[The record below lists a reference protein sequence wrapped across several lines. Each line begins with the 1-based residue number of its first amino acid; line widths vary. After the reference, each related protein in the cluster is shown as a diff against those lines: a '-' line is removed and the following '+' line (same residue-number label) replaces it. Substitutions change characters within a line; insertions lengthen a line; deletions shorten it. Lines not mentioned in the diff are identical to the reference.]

1 MTEYHIKKPY
11 SMEDNMKTDIKIPP
25 SDMEAEE
32 CVLGAI
38 LMGGWETYDE
48 VSEIIQDDEAFYDHM
63 TKHTF
68 RAMGRMRKAEQV
80 IEPLTLLNETKKKN
94 NAVTAYWLTGLPG
107 KVVGASMAKQH
118 ARMVWEKFVQRQV
131 GKTAYKLYNASFSS
145 IDTTRSILE
154 EHGRYVDVLR
164 ALLPSRNGDIGT
176 IIQETVDKIIKG
188 NAMIPFNFKPLD
200 EFSGG
205 MTRGEIT
212 VLGGRPGHGKTTL
225 VVNLIRK
232 LIEDGKRVLL
242 FNREM
247 SNTEMM
253 RKVIVME
260 SENITYDDVRQNE
273 IPKEVE
279 EKLKNGVSTAVSDKY
294 SNLVMYEDIRSL
306 EESIGE
312 ITKFK
317 PDVIIDDYIQ
327 LISVG
332 SDALERRFQLEKIMN
347 DYKWICKKENCSAI
361 LVSQLNREIERRFD
375 PKPKLSD
382 FAESG
387 VIEQCAESALFVY
400 YPYQYD
406 DEKFSPYSINVIAAK
421 SRYGLTGESTL
432 GFNGNKCRFYNSES
446 KALLESKK

>member
-1 MTEYHIKKPY
+1 
-11 SMEDNMKTDIKIPP
+11 MKTQYDMKLPP
-25 SDMEAEE
+25 NDMEAEE
-32 CVLGAI
+32 SVLGAI
-38 LMGGWETYDE
+38 LMGGFETYDK
-48 VSEIIQDDEAFYDHM
+48 VSEIIQDDEAFYDHLAR
-63 TKHTF
+63 HTF
-68 RAMGRMRKAEQV
+68 RGMGRLRKREQV
-80 IEPLTLLNETKKKN
+80 IEPITLINEVKKKN
-94 NAVTAYWLTGLPG
+94 NGVTAYYITGLLDRVPG
-107 KVVGASMAKQH
+107 PSMAGQH

-131 GKTAYKLYNASFSS
+131 GRTAYKLYNASFSN
-145 IDTTRSILE
+145 IDTTRQILE

-188 NAMIPFNFKPLD
+188 DAMIPFNFKPLD
-200 EFSGG
+200 DFSGG

-225 VVNLIRK
+225 VVNLIGK
-232 LIEDGKRVLL
+232 LISAGKKVLL
-242 FNREM
+242 LNREM

-253 RKVIVME
+253 RKLLVME
-260 SENITYDDVRQNE
+260 SKDITYDEVRRN
-273 IPKEVE
+273 KVSKKVE
-279 EKLKNGVSTAVSDKY
+279 EKLVNGLTTIISDKY
-294 SNLVMYEDIRSL
+294 SNLTMYDDIRSL
-306 EESIGE
+306 EESMAE
-312 ITKFK
+312 VTKFK

-327 LISVG
+327 LVSVSG
-332 SDALERRFQLEKIMN
+332 TIERRFQLERVMN

-432 GFNGNKCRFYNSES
+432 GFNGNKCRFFNTESE
-446 KALLESKK
+446 ALLEPNK

>member
-1 MTEYHIKKPY
+1 
-11 SMEDNMKTDIKIPP
+11 MKTQYDMKLPP
-25 SDMEAEE
+25 NDMEAEE
-32 CVLGAI
+32 SVLGAI
-38 LMGGWETYDE
+38 LMGGFETYDK
-48 VSEIIQDDEAFYDHM
+48 VSEIIQDDEAFYDHLAR
-63 TKHTF
+63 HTF
-68 RAMGRMRKAEQV
+68 RGMGRLRKREQV
-80 IEPLTLLNETKKKN
+80 IEPITLINEVKKKN
-94 NAVTAYWLTGLPG
+94 NGVTAYYITGLLDRVPG
-107 KVVGASMAKQH
+107 PSMAGQH

-131 GKTAYKLYNASFSS
+131 GRTAYKLYNASFSN
-145 IDTTRSILE
+145 IDTTRQILE

-188 NAMIPFNFKPLD
+188 DAMIPFNFKPLD
-200 EFSGG
+200 DFSGG

-225 VVNLIRK
+225 VVNLIGK
-232 LIEDGKRVLL
+232 LISAGKKVLL
-242 FNREM
+242 LNREM

-253 RKVIVME
+253 RKLLVME
-260 SENITYDDVRQNE
+260 SKDITYDEVRRN
-273 IPKEVE
+273 KVSKKVE
-279 EKLKNGVSTAVSDKY
+279 EKLVNGLTTIISDKY
-294 SNLVMYEDIRSL
+294 SNLTMYDDIRSL
-306 EESIGE
+306 EESMAE
-312 ITKFK
+312 VTKFK
-317 PDVIIDDYIQ
+317 PDVVIDDYIQ
-327 LISVG
+327 LVAVSGAV
-332 SDALERRFQLEKIMN
+332 ERRFQLERVMN

-432 GFNGNKCRFYNSES
+432 GFNGNKCRFFNTESE
-446 KALLESKK
+446 ALLEPNK

>member
-1 MTEYHIKKPY
+1 
-11 SMEDNMKTDIKIPP
+11 MKTQYDMKLPP
-25 SDMEAEE
+25 NDMEAEE
-32 CVLGAI
+32 SVLGAI
-38 LMGGWETYDE
+38 LMGGFETYDK
-48 VSEIIQDDEAFYDHM
+48 VSEIIQDDEAFYDHLAR
-63 TKHTF
+63 HTF
-68 RAMGRMRKAEQV
+68 RGMGRLRKREQV
-80 IEPLTLLNETKKKN
+80 IEPITLINEVKKKN
-94 NAVTAYWLTGLPG
+94 NGVTAYYITGLLERVPG
-107 KVVGASMAKQH
+107 PSMAGQH

-131 GKTAYKLYNASFSS
+131 GRTAYKLYNASFSN
-145 IDTTRSILE
+145 IDTTRQILE

-188 NAMIPFNFKPLD
+188 DAMIPFNFKPLD
-200 EFSGG
+200 DFSGG

-225 VVNLIRK
+225 VVNLIGK
-232 LIEDGKRVLL
+232 LISAGKKVLL
-242 FNREM
+242 LNREM

-253 RKVIVME
+253 RKLVVME
-260 SENITYDDVRQNE
+260 SKDITYDEVRRN
-273 IPKEVE
+273 KVSKKVE
-279 EKLKNGVSTAVSDKY
+279 EKLVNGLTTIISDKY
-294 SNLVMYEDIRSL
+294 SNLTMYDDIRSL
-306 EESIGE
+306 EESMAE
-312 ITKFK
+312 VTKFK
-317 PDVIIDDYIQ
+317 PDVVIDDYIQ
-327 LISVG
+327 LVAVSGAV
-332 SDALERRFQLEKIMN
+332 ERRFQLERVMN

-432 GFNGNKCRFYNSES
+432 GFNGNKCRFFNTESE
-446 KALLESKK
+446 ALLEPNK

>member
-1 MTEYHIKKPY
+1 
-11 SMEDNMKTDIKIPP
+11 MKTDIKLPP
-25 SDMEAEE
+25 NDMEAEE

-38 LMGGWETYDE
+38 LLGGWDTYDA
-48 VSEIIQDDEAFYDHM
+48 VSAIIQDDEAFYDHL
-63 TKHTF
+63 TKHTW
-68 RAMGRMRKAEQV
+68 RAMGRLRRAEQV

-94 NAVTAYWLTGLPG
+94 NAVTAYWMTGLPE
-107 KVVGASMAKQH
+107 KVVGAAMAKQH
-118 ARMVWEKFVQRQV
+118 AKMVWEKFVQRQV
-131 GKTAYKLYNASFSS
+131 GKTAYKLYNASFSN
-145 IDTTRSILE
+145 IDTTRAILE
-154 EHGRYVDVLR
+154 EHGRYVDDLR

-176 IIQETVDKIIKG
+176 IIKETVDKIIKG

-232 LIEDGKRVLL
+232 LVEDGKRVLL

-260 SENITYDDVRQNE
+260 SKDITYDDVRKNV
-273 IPKEVE
+273 IPKKVE
-279 EKLKNGVSTAVSDKY
+279 EKLLNGVSSTVSDKY
-294 SNLVMYEDIRSL
+294 ANLVMYEDIRSL
-306 EESIGE
+306 EESLGE

-332 SDALERRFQLEKIMN
+332 SASLERRFQLEKIMN

-406 DEKFSPYSINVIAAK
+406 DEKFSPYSISVIAAK

-432 GFNGNKCRFYNSES
+432 GFNGNKCRFYNTES

>member
-1 MTEYHIKKPY
+1 
-11 SMEDNMKTDIKIPP
+11 
-25 SDMEAEE
+25 MEAEE
-32 CVLGAI
+32 SVLGAI
-38 LMGGWETYDE
+38 LMGGFETYDK
-48 VSEIIQDDEAFYDHM
+48 VSEIIQDDEAFYDHLAR
-63 TKHTF
+63 HTF
-68 RAMGRMRKAEQV
+68 RGMGRLRKREQV
-80 IEPLTLLNETKKKN
+80 IEPITLINEVKKKN
-94 NAVTAYWLTGLPG
+94 NGVTAYYITGLLDRVPG
-107 KVVGASMAKQH
+107 PSMAGQH

-131 GKTAYKLYNASFSS
+131 GRTAYKLYNASFSN
-145 IDTTRSILE
+145 IDTTRQILE

-188 NAMIPFNFKPLD
+188 DAMIPFNFKPLD
-200 EFSGG
+200 DFSGG

-225 VVNLIRK
+225 VVNLIGK
-232 LIEDGKRVLL
+232 LISAGKKVLL
-242 FNREM
+242 LNREM

-253 RKVIVME
+253 RKLLVME
-260 SENITYDDVRQNE
+260 SKDITYDEVRRN
-273 IPKEVE
+273 KVSKKVE
-279 EKLKNGVSTAVSDKY
+279 EKLVNGLTTIISDKY
-294 SNLVMYEDIRSL
+294 SNLTMYDDIRSL
-306 EESIGE
+306 EESMAE
-312 ITKFK
+312 VTKFK
-317 PDVIIDDYIQ
+317 PDVVIDDYIQ
-327 LISVG
+327 LVAVSGAV
-332 SDALERRFQLEKIMN
+332 ERRFQLERVMN

-432 GFNGNKCRFYNSES
+432 GFNGNKCRFFNTESE
-446 KALLESKK
+446 ALLEPNK

>member
-1 MTEYHIKKPY
+1 
-11 SMEDNMKTDIKIPP
+11 MEDNMKTQYDMKLPP
-25 SDMEAEE
+25 NDMEAEE
-32 CVLGAI
+32 SVLGAI
-38 LMGGWETYDE
+38 LMGGFETYDK
-48 VSEIIQDDEAFYDHM
+48 VSEIIQDDEAFYDHLAR
-63 TKHTF
+63 HTF
-68 RAMGRMRKAEQV
+68 RGMGRLRKREQV
-80 IEPLTLLNETKKKN
+80 IEPITLINEVKKKN
-94 NAVTAYWLTGLPG
+94 NGVTAYYITGLLDRVPG
-107 KVVGASMAKQH
+107 PSMAGQH

-131 GKTAYKLYNASFSS
+131 GRTAYKLYNASFSN
-145 IDTTRSILE
+145 IDTTRQILE

-188 NAMIPFNFKPLD
+188 DAMIPFNFKPLD
-200 EFSGG
+200 DFSGG

-225 VVNLIRK
+225 VVNLIGK
-232 LIEDGKRVLL
+232 LISAGKKVLL
-242 FNREM
+242 LNREM

-253 RKVIVME
+253 RKLLVME
-260 SENITYDDVRQNE
+260 SKDITYDEVRRN
-273 IPKEVE
+273 KVSKKVE
-279 EKLKNGVSTAVSDKY
+279 EKLVNGLTTIISDKY
-294 SNLVMYEDIRSL
+294 SNLTMYDDIRSL
-306 EESIGE
+306 EESMAE
-312 ITKFK
+312 VTKFK

-327 LISVG
+327 LVSVSG
-332 SDALERRFQLEKIMN
+332 TIERRFQLERVMN

-432 GFNGNKCRFYNSES
+432 GFNGNKCRFFNTESE
-446 KALLESKK
+446 ALLEPNK

>member
-1 MTEYHIKKPY
+1 
-11 SMEDNMKTDIKIPP
+11 
-25 SDMEAEE
+25 MEAEE
-32 CVLGAI
+32 SVLGAI
-38 LMGGWETYDE
+38 LMGGFETYDK
-48 VSEIIQDDEAFYDHM
+48 VSEIIQDDEAFYDHLAR
-63 TKHTF
+63 HTF
-68 RAMGRMRKAEQV
+68 RGMGRLRKREQV
-80 IEPLTLLNETKKKN
+80 IEPISLINEVKKKN
-94 NAVTAYWLTGLPG
+94 NGVTAYYITGLLDRVPG
-107 KVVGASMAKQH
+107 PSMAGQH

-131 GKTAYKLYNASFSS
+131 GRTAYKLYNASFSN
-145 IDTTRSILE
+145 IDTTRQILE

-188 NAMIPFNFKPLD
+188 DAMIPFNFKPLD
-200 EFSGG
+200 DFSGG

-225 VVNLIRK
+225 VVNLIGK
-232 LIEDGKRVLL
+232 LISAGKKVLL
-242 FNREM
+242 LNREM

-253 RKVIVME
+253 RKLLVME
-260 SENITYDDVRQNE
+260 SKDITYDEVRRN
-273 IPKEVE
+273 KVSKKVE
-279 EKLKNGVSTAVSDKY
+279 EKLVNGLTTIISDKY
-294 SNLVMYEDIRSL
+294 SNLTMYDDIRSL
-306 EESIGE
+306 EESMAE
-312 ITKFK
+312 VTKFK
-317 PDVIIDDYIQ
+317 PDVVIDDYIQ
-327 LISVG
+327 LVAVSGAV
-332 SDALERRFQLEKIMN
+332 ERRFQLERVMN

-432 GFNGNKCRFYNSES
+432 GFNGNKCRFFNTESE
-446 KALLESKK
+446 ALLEPNK

>member
-1 MTEYHIKKPY
+1 
-11 SMEDNMKTDIKIPP
+11 MEDNMKTQYDMKLPP
-25 SDMEAEE
+25 NDMEAEE
-32 CVLGAI
+32 SVLGAI
-38 LMGGWETYDE
+38 LMGGFETYDK
-48 VSEIIQDDEAFYDHM
+48 VSEIIQDDEAFYDHLAR
-63 TKHTF
+63 HTF
-68 RAMGRMRKAEQV
+68 RGMGRLRKREQV
-80 IEPLTLLNETKKKN
+80 IEPITLINEVKKKN
-94 NAVTAYWLTGLPG
+94 NGVTAYYITGLLERVPG
-107 KVVGASMAKQH
+107 PSMAGQH

-131 GKTAYKLYNASFSS
+131 GRTAYKLYNASFSN
-145 IDTTRSILE
+145 IDTTRQILE

-188 NAMIPFNFKPLD
+188 DAMIPFNFKPLD
-200 EFSGG
+200 DFSGG

-225 VVNLIRK
+225 VVNLIGK
-232 LIEDGKRVLL
+232 LISAGKNVLL
-242 FNREM
+242 LTREM

-253 RKVIVME
+253 RKLLVME
-260 SENITYDDVRQNE
+260 SKDITYDEVRRN
-273 IPKEVE
+273 KVSKKVE
-279 EKLKNGVSTAVSDKY
+279 EKLVNGLTTIISDKY
-294 SNLVMYEDIRSL
+294 SNLTMYDDIRSL
-306 EESIGE
+306 EESMAE
-312 ITKFK
+312 VTKFK
-317 PDVIIDDYIQ
+317 PDVVIDDYIQ
-327 LISVG
+327 LVAVSGAV
-332 SDALERRFQLEKIMN
+332 ERRFQLERVMN

-432 GFNGNKCRFYNSES
+432 GFNGNKCRFFNTESE
-446 KALLESKK
+446 ALLEPNK

>member
-1 MTEYHIKKPY
+1 
-11 SMEDNMKTDIKIPP
+11 MKHDLKIPP

-38 LMGGWETYDE
+38 LRGGWETFDE
-48 VSEIIQDDEAFYDHM
+48 VSNVIQDDEAFYDHM

-80 IEPLTLLNETKKKN
+80 IEPITLLNETKKKN
-94 NAVTAYWLTGLPG
+94 NAVTAYWITGLPD

-118 ARMVWEKFVQRQV
+118 AIMVWEKFVQRQV
-131 GKTAYKLYNASFSS
+131 GKTAYKLYNASYQS
-145 IDTTRSILE
+145 IDTTRAILD
-154 EHGRYVDVLR
+154 EHGRYVDDLR
-164 ALLPSRNGDIGT
+164 ALLPSRNGDIST
-176 IIQETVDKIIKG
+176 IIQETVDKIVKG
-188 NAMIPFNFKPLD
+188 NAMIPFNFTALD

-232 LIEDGKRVLL
+232 LVEDGKRVLI

-260 SENITYDDVRQNE
+260 TDNVTYNDVRKNK
-273 IPKEVE
+273 ITKEVE
-279 EKLKNGVSTAVSDKY
+279 EKITNGVTSQVGDKY
-294 SNLVMYEDIRSL
+294 SNLIMYEDIRSL
-306 EESIGE
+306 EETMAE

>member
-1 MTEYHIKKPY
+1 
-11 SMEDNMKTDIKIPP
+11 MEDNMKIQYDMKLPP
-25 SDMEAEE
+25 NDMEAEE
-32 CVLGAI
+32 SVLGAI
-38 LMGGWETYDE
+38 LMGGFETYDK
-48 VSEIIQDDEAFYDHM
+48 VSEIIQDDEAFYDHLAR
-63 TKHTF
+63 HTF
-68 RAMGRMRKAEQV
+68 RGMGRLRKREQV
-80 IEPLTLLNETKKKN
+80 IEPITLINEVKKKN
-94 NAVTAYWLTGLPG
+94 TGVTAYYITGLLDRVPG
-107 KVVGASMAKQH
+107 PSMAGQH

-131 GKTAYKLYNASFSS
+131 GRTAYKLYNASFSN
-145 IDTTRSILE
+145 IDTTRQILE

-176 IIQETVDKIIKG
+176 IIKETVDKIIKG
-188 NAMIPFNFKPLD
+188 DAMIPFNFKPLD
-200 EFSGG
+200 DFSGG

-225 VVNLIRK
+225 VVNLIGK
-232 LIEDGKRVLL
+232 LISAGKKVLL
-242 FNREM
+242 LNREM

-253 RKVIVME
+253 RKLLVME
-260 SENITYDDVRQNE
+260 SKDITYDEVRRN
-273 IPKEVE
+273 KVSKKVE
-279 EKLKNGVSTAVSDKY
+279 EKLVNGLTTIISDKY
-294 SNLVMYEDIRSL
+294 SNLTMYDDIRSL
-306 EESIGE
+306 EESMAE
-312 ITKFK
+312 VTKFK
-317 PDVIIDDYIQ
+317 PDVVIDDYIQ
-327 LISVG
+327 LVAVSGAV
-332 SDALERRFQLEKIMN
+332 ERMFQLERVMN

-432 GFNGNKCRFYNSES
+432 GFNGNKCRFFNTESE
-446 KALLESKK
+446 ALLEPNK

>member
-1 MTEYHIKKPY
+1 
-11 SMEDNMKTDIKIPP
+11 MKTQYDMKLPP
-25 SDMEAEE
+25 NDMEAEE
-32 CVLGAI
+32 SVLGAI
-38 LMGGWETYDE
+38 LMGGFETYDK
-48 VSEIIQDDEAFYDHM
+48 VSEIIQDDEAFYDHLAR
-63 TKHTF
+63 HTF
-68 RAMGRMRKAEQV
+68 RGMGRLRKREQV
-80 IEPLTLLNETKKKN
+80 IEPISLINEVKKKN
-94 NAVTAYWLTGLPG
+94 NGVTAYYITGLLDRVPG
-107 KVVGASMAKQH
+107 PSMAGQH

-131 GKTAYKLYNASFSS
+131 GRTAYKLYNASFSN
-145 IDTTRSILE
+145 IDTTRQILE

-188 NAMIPFNFKPLD
+188 DAMIPFNFKPLD
-200 EFSGG
+200 DFSGG

-225 VVNLIRK
+225 VVNLIGK
-232 LIEDGKRVLL
+232 LISAGKKVLL
-242 FNREM
+242 LNREM

-253 RKVIVME
+253 RKLLVME
-260 SENITYDDVRQNE
+260 SKDITYDEVRRN
-273 IPKEVE
+273 KVSKKVE
-279 EKLKNGVSTAVSDKY
+279 EKLVNGLTTIISDKY
-294 SNLVMYEDIRSL
+294 SNLTMYDDIRSL
-306 EESIGE
+306 EESMAE
-312 ITKFK
+312 VTKFK
-317 PDVIIDDYIQ
+317 PDVVIDDYIQ
-327 LISVG
+327 LVAVSGAV
-332 SDALERRFQLEKIMN
+332 ERRFQLERVMN

-432 GFNGNKCRFYNSES
+432 GFNGNKCRFFNTESE
-446 KALLESKK
+446 ALLEPNK

>member
-1 MTEYHIKKPY
+1 
-11 SMEDNMKTDIKIPP
+11 
-25 SDMEAEE
+25 
-32 CVLGAI
+32 
-38 LMGGWETYDE
+38 
-48 VSEIIQDDEAFYDHM
+48 
-63 TKHTF
+63 
-68 RAMGRMRKAEQV
+68 MGRLRKREQV
-80 IEPLTLLNETKKKN
+80 IEPITLINEVKKKN
-94 NAVTAYWLTGLPG
+94 NGVTAYYITGLLDRVPG
-107 KVVGASMAKQH
+107 PSMAGQH

-131 GKTAYKLYNASFSS
+131 GRTAYKLYNASFSN
-145 IDTTRSILE
+145 IDTTRQILE

-188 NAMIPFNFKPLD
+188 DAMIPFNFKPLD
-200 EFSGG
+200 DFSGG

-225 VVNLIRK
+225 VVNLTRK
-232 LIEDGKRVLL
+232 LISAGKKVLL
-242 FNREM
+242 LNREM

-253 RKVIVME
+253 RKLLVME
-260 SENITYDDVRQNE
+260 SKDITYDEVRRN
-273 IPKEVE
+273 KVSKKVE
-279 EKLKNGVSTAVSDKY
+279 EKLVNGLTTIISDKY
-294 SNLVMYEDIRSL
+294 SNLTMYDDIRSL
-306 EESIGE
+306 EESMAE
-312 ITKFK
+312 VTKFK
-317 PDVIIDDYIQ
+317 PDVVIDDYIQ
-327 LISVG
+327 LVAVSGAV
-332 SDALERRFQLEKIMN
+332 ERRFQLERVMN

-375 PKPKLSD
+375 PKPKLGD

-432 GFNGNKCRFYNSES
+432 GFNGNKCRFFNTESE
-446 KALLESKK
+446 ALLEPNK

>member
-1 MTEYHIKKPY
+1 
-11 SMEDNMKTDIKIPP
+11 MKTDIKLPP
-25 SDMEAEE
+25 NDMEAEE

-38 LMGGWETYDE
+38 LLGGWDTYDA
-48 VSEIIQDDEAFYDHM
+48 VSAIIQDDEAFYDHL
-63 TKHTF
+63 TKHTW
-68 RAMGRMRKAEQV
+68 RAMGRLRRAEQV

-94 NAVTAYWLTGLPG
+94 NAVTAYWMTGLPE
-107 KVVGASMAKQH
+107 KVVGAAMAKQH
-118 ARMVWEKFVQRQV
+118 AKMVWEKFVQRQV
-131 GKTAYKLYNASFSS
+131 GKTAYKLYNASFSN
-145 IDTTRSILE
+145 IDTTRVILE
-154 EHGRYVDVLR
+154 EHGRYVDDLR

-176 IIQETVDKIIKG
+176 IIKETVDKIIKG

-232 LIEDGKRVLL
+232 LVEDGKRVLL

-260 SENITYDDVRQNE
+260 SKDITYDDVRKNV
-273 IPKEVE
+273 IPKKVE
-279 EKLKNGVSTAVSDKY
+279 EKLLNGVSSTVSDKY
-294 SNLVMYEDIRSL
+294 ANLVMYEDIRSL
-306 EESIGE
+306 EESLGE

-332 SDALERRFQLEKIMN
+332 SASLERRFQLEKIMN

-406 DEKFSPYSINVIAAK
+406 DEKFSPYSISVIAAK

-432 GFNGNKCRFYNSES
+432 GFNGNKCRFYNTES

>member
-1 MTEYHIKKPY
+1 
-11 SMEDNMKTDIKIPP
+11 MEDNMKTQYDMKLPP
-25 SDMEAEE
+25 NDMEAEE
-32 CVLGAI
+32 SVLGAI
-38 LMGGWETYDE
+38 LMGGFETYDK
-48 VSEIIQDDEAFYDHM
+48 VSEIIQDDEAFYDHLAR
-63 TKHTF
+63 HTF
-68 RAMGRMRKAEQV
+68 RGMGRLRKREQV
-80 IEPLTLLNETKKKN
+80 IEPISLINEVKKKN
-94 NAVTAYWLTGLPG
+94 NGVTAYYITGLLDRVPG
-107 KVVGASMAKQH
+107 PSMAGQH

-131 GKTAYKLYNASFSS
+131 GRTAYKLYNASFSN
-145 IDTTRSILE
+145 IDTTRQILE

-188 NAMIPFNFKPLD
+188 DAMIPFNFKPLD
-200 EFSGG
+200 DFSGG

-225 VVNLIRK
+225 VVNLIGK
-232 LIEDGKRVLL
+232 LISAGKKVLL
-242 FNREM
+242 LNREM

-253 RKVIVME
+253 RKLLVME
-260 SENITYDDVRQNE
+260 SKDITYDEVRRN
-273 IPKEVE
+273 KVSKKVE
-279 EKLKNGVSTAVSDKY
+279 EKLVNGLTTIISDKY
-294 SNLVMYEDIRSL
+294 SNLTMYDDIRSL
-306 EESIGE
+306 EESMAE
-312 ITKFK
+312 VTKFK
-317 PDVIIDDYIQ
+317 PDVVIDDYIQ
-327 LISVG
+327 LVAVSGAV
-332 SDALERRFQLEKIMN
+332 ERRFQLERVMN

-432 GFNGNKCRFYNSES
+432 GFNGNKCRFFNTESE
-446 KALLESKK
+446 ALLEPNK

>member
-1 MTEYHIKKPY
+1 
-11 SMEDNMKTDIKIPP
+11 MEDNMKTQYDMKLPP
-25 SDMEAEE
+25 NDMEAEE
-32 CVLGAI
+32 SVLGAI
-38 LMGGWETYDE
+38 LMGGFETYDK
-48 VSEIIQDDEAFYDHM
+48 VSEIIQDDEAFYDHLAR
-63 TKHTF
+63 HTF
-68 RAMGRMRKAEQV
+68 RGMGRLRKREQV
-80 IEPLTLLNETKKKN
+80 IEPITLINEVKKKN
-94 NAVTAYWLTGLPG
+94 NGVTAYYITGLLDRVPG
-107 KVVGASMAKQH
+107 PSMAGQH

-131 GKTAYKLYNASFSS
+131 GRTAYKLYNASFSN
-145 IDTTRSILE
+145 IDTTRQILE

-188 NAMIPFNFKPLD
+188 DAMIPFNFKPLD
-200 EFSGG
+200 DFSGG

-225 VVNLIRK
+225 VVNLIGK
-232 LIEDGKRVLL
+232 LISAGKKVLL
-242 FNREM
+242 LNREM

-253 RKVIVME
+253 RKLLVME
-260 SENITYDDVRQNE
+260 SKDITYDEVRRN
-273 IPKEVE
+273 KVSKKVE
-279 EKLKNGVSTAVSDKY
+279 EKLVNGLTTIISDKY
-294 SNLVMYEDIRSL
+294 SNLTMYDDIRSL
-306 EESIGE
+306 EESMAE
-312 ITKFK
+312 VTKFK
-317 PDVIIDDYIQ
+317 PDVVIDDYIQ
-327 LISVG
+327 LVAVSGAV
-332 SDALERRFQLEKIMN
+332 ERRFQLERVMN

-432 GFNGNKCRFYNSES
+432 GFNGNKCRFFNTESE
-446 KALLESKK
+446 ALLEPNK

>member
-1 MTEYHIKKPY
+1 
-11 SMEDNMKTDIKIPP
+11 MEDNMKTDIKLPP
-25 SDMEAEE
+25 NDMEAEE

-38 LMGGWETYDE
+38 LLGGWDTYDA
-48 VSEIIQDDEAFYDHM
+48 VSAIIQDDEAFYDHL
-63 TKHTF
+63 TKHTW
-68 RAMGRMRKAEQV
+68 RAMGRLRRAEQV

-94 NAVTAYWLTGLPG
+94 NAVTAYWMTGLPE
-107 KVVGASMAKQH
+107 KVVGAAMAKQH
-118 ARMVWEKFVQRQV
+118 AKMVWEKFVQRQV
-131 GKTAYKLYNASFSS
+131 GKTAYKLYNASFSN
-145 IDTTRSILE
+145 IDTTRAILE
-154 EHGRYVDVLR
+154 EHGRYVDDLR

-176 IIQETVDKIIKG
+176 IIKETVDKIIKG

-232 LIEDGKRVLL
+232 LVEDGKRVLL

-260 SENITYDDVRQNE
+260 SKDITYDDVRKNV
-273 IPKEVE
+273 IPKKVE
-279 EKLKNGVSTAVSDKY
+279 EKLLNGVSSTVSDKY
-294 SNLVMYEDIRSL
+294 ANLVMYEDIRSL
-306 EESIGE
+306 EESLGE

-332 SDALERRFQLEKIMN
+332 SASLERRFQLEKIMN

-406 DEKFSPYSINVIAAK
+406 DEKFSPYSISVIAAK

-432 GFNGNKCRFYNSES
+432 GFNGNKCRFYNTES

>member
-1 MTEYHIKKPY
+1 
-11 SMEDNMKTDIKIPP
+11 MEDNMKTQYDMKLPP
-25 SDMEAEE
+25 NDMEAEE
-32 CVLGAI
+32 SVLGAI
-38 LMGGWETYDE
+38 LMGGFETYDK
-48 VSEIIQDDEAFYDHM
+48 VSEIIQDDEAFYDHLAR
-63 TKHTF
+63 HTF
-68 RAMGRMRKAEQV
+68 RGMGRLRKREQV
-80 IEPLTLLNETKKKN
+80 IEPITLINEVKKKN
-94 NAVTAYWLTGLPG
+94 NGVTAYYITGLLERVPG
-107 KVVGASMAKQH
+107 PSMAGQH

-131 GKTAYKLYNASFSS
+131 GRTAYKLYNASFSN
-145 IDTTRSILE
+145 IDTTRQILE

-188 NAMIPFNFKPLD
+188 DAMIPFNFKPLD
-200 EFSGG
+200 DFSGG

-225 VVNLIRK
+225 VVNLIGK
-232 LIEDGKRVLL
+232 LISAGKKVLL
-242 FNREM
+242 LNREM

-253 RKVIVME
+253 RKLLVME
-260 SENITYDDVRQNE
+260 SKDITYDEVRRN
-273 IPKEVE
+273 KVSKKVE
-279 EKLKNGVSTAVSDKY
+279 EKLVNGLTTIISDKY
-294 SNLVMYEDIRSL
+294 SNLTMYDDIRSL
-306 EESIGE
+306 EESMAE
-312 ITKFK
+312 VTKFK
-317 PDVIIDDYIQ
+317 PDVVIDDYIQ
-327 LISVG
+327 LVAVSGAV
-332 SDALERRFQLEKIMN
+332 ERRFQLERVMN

-432 GFNGNKCRFYNSES
+432 GFNGNKCRFFNTESE
-446 KALLESKK
+446 ALLEPNK

>member
-1 MTEYHIKKPY
+1 
-11 SMEDNMKTDIKIPP
+11 MKTQYDMKLPP
-25 SDMEAEE
+25 NDMEAEE
-32 CVLGAI
+32 SVLGAI
-38 LMGGWETYDE
+38 LMGGFETYDK
-48 VSEIIQDDEAFYDHM
+48 VSEIIQDDEAFYDHLAR
-63 TKHTF
+63 HTF
-68 RAMGRMRKAEQV
+68 RGMGRLRKREQV
-80 IEPLTLLNETKKKN
+80 IEPITLINEVKKKN
-94 NAVTAYWLTGLPG
+94 NGVTAYYITGLLERVPG
-107 KVVGASMAKQH
+107 PSMAGQH

-131 GKTAYKLYNASFSS
+131 GRTAYKLYNASFSN
-145 IDTTRSILE
+145 IDTTRQILE

-188 NAMIPFNFKPLD
+188 DAMIPFNFKPLD
-200 EFSGG
+200 DFSGG

-225 VVNLIRK
+225 VVNLIGK
-232 LIEDGKRVLL
+232 LISAGKKVLL
-242 FNREM
+242 LNREM

-253 RKVIVME
+253 RKLLVME
-260 SENITYDDVRQNE
+260 SKDITYDEVRRN
-273 IPKEVE
+273 KVSKKVE
-279 EKLKNGVSTAVSDKY
+279 EKLVNGLTTIISDKY
-294 SNLVMYEDIRSL
+294 SNLTMYDDIRSL
-306 EESIGE
+306 EESMAE
-312 ITKFK
+312 VTKFK
-317 PDVIIDDYIQ
+317 PDVVIDDYIQ
-327 LISVG
+327 LVAVSGAV
-332 SDALERRFQLEKIMN
+332 ERRFQLERVMN

-432 GFNGNKCRFYNSES
+432 GFNGNKCSFFNRASE
-446 KALLESKK
+446 AFLEPNK

>member
-1 MTEYHIKKPY
+1 
-11 SMEDNMKTDIKIPP
+11 MKTQYDMKLPP
-25 SDMEAEE
+25 NDMEAEE
-32 CVLGAI
+32 SVLGAI
-38 LMGGWETYDE
+38 LMGGFETYDK
-48 VSEIIQDDEAFYDHM
+48 VSEIIQDDEAFYDHLAR
-63 TKHTF
+63 HTF
-68 RAMGRMRKAEQV
+68 RGMGRLRKREQV
-80 IEPLTLLNETKKKN
+80 IEPITLINEVKKKN
-94 NAVTAYWLTGLPG
+94 NGVTAYYITGLLERVPG
-107 KVVGASMAKQH
+107 PSMAGQH

-131 GKTAYKLYNASFSS
+131 GRTAYKLYNASFSN
-145 IDTTRSILE
+145 IDTTRQILE

-188 NAMIPFNFKPLD
+188 DAMIPFNFKPLD
-200 EFSGG
+200 DFSGG

-225 VVNLIRK
+225 VVNLIGK
-232 LIEDGKRVLL
+232 LISAGKKVLL
-242 FNREM
+242 LNREM

-253 RKVIVME
+253 RKLLVME
-260 SENITYDDVRQNE
+260 SKDITYDEVRRN
-273 IPKEVE
+273 KVSKKVE
-279 EKLKNGVSTAVSDKY
+279 EKLVNGLTTIISDKY
-294 SNLVMYEDIRSL
+294 SNLTMYDDIRSL
-306 EESIGE
+306 EESMAE
-312 ITKFK
+312 VTKFK
-317 PDVIIDDYIQ
+317 PDVVIDDYIQ
-327 LISVG
+327 LVAVSGAV
-332 SDALERRFQLEKIMN
+332 ERRFQLERVMN

-432 GFNGNKCRFYNSES
+432 GFNGNKCRFFNTESE
-446 KALLESKK
+446 ALLEPNK

>member
-1 MTEYHIKKPY
+1 
-11 SMEDNMKTDIKIPP
+11 MKTDIKLPP

-38 LMGGWETYDE
+38 LFGGWETYDL
-48 VSEIIQDDEAFYDHM
+48 VSETIQNDEAFYDHLA
-63 TKHTF
+63 KHTF
-68 RAMGRMRKAEQV
+68 RGMGRLRKREQV
-80 IEPLTLLNETKKKN
+80 IEPVTLVNEVKKKN
-94 NAVTAYWLTGLPG
+94 NGVTAYYITGLMDKVPG
-107 KVVGASMAKQH
+107 TAMAKQH
-118 ARMVWEKFVQRQV
+118 AKMVWEKYVQRQV
-131 GKTAYKLYNASFSS
+131 GSTAYKLYNASFSS
-145 IDTTRSILE
+145 IETTRQILE

-164 ALLPSRNGDIGT
+164 ALLPSRNGDIST
-176 IIQETVDKIIKG
+176 IIKETVEKIIKG

-200 EFSGG
+200 DFSGG

-212 VLGGRPGHGKTTL
+212 VIGGRPGHGKTTL

-232 LIEDGKRVLL
+232 LVEDGKKVLL

-253 RKVIVME
+253 RKVLVME
-260 SENITYDDVRQNE
+260 SDDITYDEVRRNDISE
-273 IPKEVE
+273 EVE
-279 EKLKNGVSTAVSDKY
+279 EKLKNGLSTNVANKY
-294 SNLVMYEDIRSL
+294 DNLIMYEDIRSL
-306 EESIGE
+306 EESMAE
-312 ITKFK
+312 ITKVK
-317 PDVIIDDYIQ
+317 PDVVIDDYIQ
-327 LISVG
+327 LISV
-332 SDALERRFQLEKIMN
+332 SDALERRFQLERVMN

-406 DEKFSPYSINVIAAK
+406 DEKFSPHSVNIIAAK

-432 GFNGNKCRFYNSES
+432 GFNGNKCRFFNSES
-446 KALLESKK
+446 EALLQSKK

>member
-1 MTEYHIKKPY
+1 
-11 SMEDNMKTDIKIPP
+11 MEDNMKTQYDMKLPP
-25 SDMEAEE
+25 NDMEAEE
-32 CVLGAI
+32 SVLGAI
-38 LMGGWETYDE
+38 LMGGFETYDK
-48 VSEIIQDDEAFYDHM
+48 VSEIIQDDEAFYDHLAR
-63 TKHTF
+63 HTF
-68 RAMGRMRKAEQV
+68 RGMGRLRKREQV
-80 IEPLTLLNETKKKN
+80 IEPITLINEVKKKN
-94 NAVTAYWLTGLPG
+94 NGVTAYYITGLLERVPG
-107 KVVGASMAKQH
+107 PSMAGQH

-131 GKTAYKLYNASFSS
+131 GRTAYKLYNASFSN
-145 IDTTRSILE
+145 IDTTRQILE

-188 NAMIPFNFKPLD
+188 DAMIPFNFKPLD
-200 EFSGG
+200 DFSGG

-225 VVNLIRK
+225 VVNLIGK
-232 LIEDGKRVLL
+232 LISAGKKVLL
-242 FNREM
+242 LNREM

-253 RKVIVME
+253 RKLLVME
-260 SENITYDDVRQNE
+260 SKDITYDEVRRN
-273 IPKEVE
+273 KVSKKVE
-279 EKLKNGVSTAVSDKY
+279 EKLVNGLTTIISDKY
-294 SNLVMYEDIRSL
+294 SNLTMYDDIRSL
-306 EESIGE
+306 EESMAE
-312 ITKFK
+312 VTKFK
-317 PDVIIDDYIQ
+317 PDVGIDDYIQ
-327 LISVG
+327 LVAVSGAV
-332 SDALERRFQLEKIMN
+332 ERRFQLERVMN

-432 GFNGNKCRFYNSES
+432 GFNGNKCRFFNTESE
-446 KALLESKK
+446 ALLEPNK

>member
-1 MTEYHIKKPY
+1 
-11 SMEDNMKTDIKIPP
+11 
-25 SDMEAEE
+25 
-32 CVLGAI
+32 V
-38 LMGGWETYDE
+38 
-48 VSEIIQDDEAFYDHM
+48 
-63 TKHTF
+63 
-68 RAMGRMRKAEQV
+68 RREQV
-80 IEPLTLLNETKKKN
+80 IEPITLINEVKKKN
-94 NAVTAYWLTGLPG
+94 NGVTAYYITGLLDRVPG
-107 KVVGASMAKQH
+107 PSMAGQH

-131 GKTAYKLYNASFSS
+131 GRTAYKLYNASFSN
-145 IDTTRSILE
+145 IDTTRQILE

-176 IIQETVDKIIKG
+176 IVQETVDKIIKG
-188 NAMIPFNFKPLD
+188 DAMIPFNFKPLD
-200 EFSGG
+200 DFSGG

-225 VVNLIRK
+225 VVNLIGK
-232 LIEDGKRVLL
+232 LISAGKKVLL
-242 FNREM
+242 LNREM

-253 RKVIVME
+253 RKLLVME
-260 SENITYDDVRQNE
+260 SKDITYDEVRRN
-273 IPKEVE
+273 KVSKKVE
-279 EKLKNGVSTAVSDKY
+279 EKLVNGLTTIISDKY
-294 SNLVMYEDIRSL
+294 SNLTMYDDIRSL
-306 EESIGE
+306 EESMAE
-312 ITKFK
+312 VTKFK

-327 LISVG
+327 LVSVSG
-332 SDALERRFQLEKIMN
+332 TIERRFQLERVMN

-432 GFNGNKCRFYNSES
+432 GFNGNKCRFFNTESE
-446 KALLESKK
+446 ALLEPNK